1 MMHVGYTIKL
11 YYAMQKYNVKEGN
24 SEIIT
29 NYENMQQASRWMCCH
44 VLLTERRNRAVHQKV
59 KETMIE
65 SCFDNAL
72 PSSMFIENIVFHKIL
87 FKQIR

>member
-29 NYENMQQASRWMCCH
+29 NYENMQQAGRWMCCH
-44 VLLTERRNRAVHQKV
+44 VLLHTNRAEEQ
-59 KETMIE
+59 
-65 SCFDNAL
+65 SCSPKGERDND
-72 PSSMFIENIVFHKIL
+72 
-87 FKQIR
+87 